1 MDKEKVCVLPPQILQ
16 SIQYLRAIK
25 GVEYANDFTIDILK
39 YGIYGVPIE
48 NSYPE
53 IDLESLIEQMNELK
67 SSYLGA
73 KKGGRKLTI
82 DLDIQLSLENE
93 LSNAY
98 TKYEAEGAIGLVMN
112 PKTGEILAMSSYP
125 SFNPANYKEYSTE
138 VINRNL
144 TIWANFEPGSTF
156 KNVTLLFSNYFFI
169 YKYYLLVMMIDK

>member
-1 MDKEKVCVLPPQILQ
+1 MDKEKVCLLPPQFLQ

-25 GVEYANDFTIDILK
+25 GAEYANDFTIDILK

-82 DLDIQLSLENE
+82 DLEQVKQLHDAGLKTSQIAKE
-93 LSNAY
+93 LGVSPATISY
-98 TKYEAEGAIGLVMN
+98 HLKKMN
-112 PKTGEILAMSSYP
+112 SESI
-125 SFNPANYKEYSTE
+125 
-138 VINRNL
+138 I
-144 TIWANFEPGSTF
+144 
-156 KNVTLLFSNYFFI
+156 
-169 YKYYLLVMMIDK
+169 

>member
-1 MDKEKVCVLPPQILQ
+1 MDKEKVCLLPPQFLQ

-82 DLDIQLSLENE
+82 DLEQVKQLHDAGLKISQIAKELGVSPATISYHIKKMNNE
-93 LSNAY
+93 S
-98 TKYEAEGAIGLVMN
+98 I
-112 PKTGEILAMSSYP
+112 I
-125 SFNPANYKEYSTE
+125 
-138 VINRNL
+138 
-144 TIWANFEPGSTF
+144 
-156 KNVTLLFSNYFFI
+156 
-169 YKYYLLVMMIDK
+169 

>member
-1 MDKEKVCVLPPQILQ
+1 MDKEKVCLLPPQILQ

-67 SSYLGA
+67 NAYLGA

-82 DLDIQLSLENE
+82 DLEQVKQLHDAGLKISQIAKELGVSPATISYHLKKMNNE
-93 LSNAY
+93 
-98 TKYEAEGAIGLVMN
+98 
-112 PKTGEILAMSSYP
+112 
-125 SFNPANYKEYSTE
+125 
-138 VINRNL
+138 
-144 TIWANFEPGSTF
+144 
-156 KNVTLLFSNYFFI
+156 FI
-169 YKYYLLVMMIDK
+169 I

>member
-25 GVEYANDFTIDILK
+25 GVEYACDFTIDILK

-82 DLDIQLSLENE
+82 DLEQVKQLHDAGLKISQIAKE
-93 LSNAY
+93 LGVSPATISY
-98 TKYEAEGAIGLVMN
+98 HIKKMN
-112 PKTGEILAMSSYP
+112 SESI
-125 SFNPANYKEYSTE
+125 
-138 VINRNL
+138 I
-144 TIWANFEPGSTF
+144 
-156 KNVTLLFSNYFFI
+156 
-169 YKYYLLVMMIDK
+169 

>member
-25 GVEYANDFTIDILK
+25 GAEYANDFTIDILK

-53 IDLESLIEQMNELK
+53 IDLESLIEQMDELK

-82 DLDIQLSLENE
+82 DLEQVKQLHDAGLKTSQIAKE
-93 LSNAY
+93 LGVAPATISY
-98 TKYEAEGAIGLVMN
+98 HLKKMN
-112 PKTGEILAMSSYP
+112 SESIA
-125 SFNPANYKEYSTE
+125 
-138 VINRNL
+138 
-144 TIWANFEPGSTF
+144 
-156 KNVTLLFSNYFFI
+156 
-169 YKYYLLVMMIDK
+169 

>member
-53 IDLESLIEQMNELK
+53 IDLESLIEQMDELK

-82 DLDIQLSLENE
+82 DLEQVKQLHDAGLKISQIAKELGVSPATISYHLKKMNNE
-93 LSNAY
+93 S
-98 TKYEAEGAIGLVMN
+98 I
-112 PKTGEILAMSSYP
+112 I
-125 SFNPANYKEYSTE
+125 
-138 VINRNL
+138 
-144 TIWANFEPGSTF
+144 
-156 KNVTLLFSNYFFI
+156 
-169 YKYYLLVMMIDK
+169 

>member
-1 MDKEKVCVLPPQILQ
+1 MDKEKVCLLPPQFLQ

-67 SSYLGA
+67 NAYLGA

-82 DLDIQLSLENE
+82 DLEQVKQLHDAGLKISQIAKELGVSPATISYHLKKMNNE
-93 LSNAY
+93 S
-98 TKYEAEGAIGLVMN
+98 I
-112 PKTGEILAMSSYP
+112 I
-125 SFNPANYKEYSTE
+125 
-138 VINRNL
+138 
-144 TIWANFEPGSTF
+144 
-156 KNVTLLFSNYFFI
+156 
-169 YKYYLLVMMIDK
+169 

>member
-25 GVEYANDFTIDILK
+25 GAEYANDFTIDILK

-53 IDLESLIEQMNELK
+53 IDLESLIEQMDELK

-82 DLDIQLSLENE
+82 DLEQVKQLHDAGLKTSQIAKE
-93 LSNAY
+93 LGVSPATISY
-98 TKYEAEGAIGLVMN
+98 HLKKMN
-112 PKTGEILAMSSYP
+112 SESIT
-125 SFNPANYKEYSTE
+125 
-138 VINRNL
+138 
-144 TIWANFEPGSTF
+144 
-156 KNVTLLFSNYFFI
+156 
-169 YKYYLLVMMIDK
+169 

>member
-1 MDKEKVCVLPPQILQ
+1 MDKEKVCLLPSQILQ

-25 GVEYANDFTIDILK
+25 GVEYANNFTIDILK

-82 DLDIQLSLENE
+82 DLEQVKQLHDAGLKISQIAKELGVSPATISYHLKKMNNE
-93 LSNAY
+93 S
-98 TKYEAEGAIGLVMN
+98 I
-112 PKTGEILAMSSYP
+112 I
-125 SFNPANYKEYSTE
+125 
-138 VINRNL
+138 
-144 TIWANFEPGSTF
+144 
-156 KNVTLLFSNYFFI
+156 
-169 YKYYLLVMMIDK
+169 

>member
-1 MDKEKVCVLPPQILQ
+1 MDKEKVCLLPPQFLQ

-82 DLDIQLSLENE
+82 DLEQVKQLRDAGLKVSQIAKELGVSPATISYHLKKMNNE
-93 LSNAY
+93 
-98 TKYEAEGAIGLVMN
+98 
-112 PKTGEILAMSSYP
+112 
-125 SFNPANYKEYSTE
+125 
-138 VINRNL
+138 
-144 TIWANFEPGSTF
+144 
-156 KNVTLLFSNYFFI
+156 FI
-169 YKYYLLVMMIDK
+169 V

>member
-1 MDKEKVCVLPPQILQ
+1 MDKEKVCLLPPQFLQ

-67 SSYLGA
+67 NAYLGA

-82 DLDIQLSLENE
+82 DLEQVKQLHDAGLKISQIAKELGVSPATISYHLKKMKNE
-93 LSNAY
+93 S
-98 TKYEAEGAIGLVMN
+98 I
-112 PKTGEILAMSSYP
+112 I
-125 SFNPANYKEYSTE
+125 
-138 VINRNL
+138 
-144 TIWANFEPGSTF
+144 
-156 KNVTLLFSNYFFI
+156 
-169 YKYYLLVMMIDK
+169 

>member
-1 MDKEKVCVLPPQILQ
+1 MDKEKVCLFPPQILQ

-39 YGIYGVPIE
+39 YGIYGVSIE

-82 DLDIQLSLENE
+82 DLEQVKQLHDAGLKISQIAKELGVSPATISYHLKKMNNE
-93 LSNAY
+93 S
-98 TKYEAEGAIGLVMN
+98 I
-112 PKTGEILAMSSYP
+112 I
-125 SFNPANYKEYSTE
+125 
-138 VINRNL
+138 
-144 TIWANFEPGSTF
+144 
-156 KNVTLLFSNYFFI
+156 
-169 YKYYLLVMMIDK
+169 

>member
-25 GVEYANDFTIDILK
+25 GAEYANDFTIDILK

-53 IDLESLIEQMNELK
+53 IDLESLIEQMDELK

-82 DLDIQLSLENE
+82 DLEQVKQLHDAGLKTSQIAKE
-93 LSNAY
+93 LGVSPATINY
-98 TKYEAEGAIGLVMN
+98 HLKKMN
-112 PKTGEILAMSSYP
+112 SESI
-125 SFNPANYKEYSTE
+125 
-138 VINRNL
+138 I
-144 TIWANFEPGSTF
+144 
-156 KNVTLLFSNYFFI
+156 
-169 YKYYLLVMMIDK
+169 

>member
-1 MDKEKVCVLPPQILQ
+1 MDKEKVCLLPPQFLQ

-82 DLDIQLSLENE
+82 DLEQVKQLHDAGLKISQIAKELGVSPATISYHLKKMNNE
-93 LSNAY
+93 S
-98 TKYEAEGAIGLVMN
+98 I
-112 PKTGEILAMSSYP
+112 I
-125 SFNPANYKEYSTE
+125 
-138 VINRNL
+138 
-144 TIWANFEPGSTF
+144 
-156 KNVTLLFSNYFFI
+156 
-169 YKYYLLVMMIDK
+169 

>member
-53 IDLESLIEQMNELK
+53 IDLESLIEQMDELK
-67 SSYLGA
+67 NAYLGA

-82 DLDIQLSLENE
+82 DLEQVKQLHDAGLKTSQIAKE
-93 LSNAY
+93 LGVSPATINY
-98 TKYEAEGAIGLVMN
+98 HLKNMN
-112 PKTGEILAMSSYP
+112 SESI
-125 SFNPANYKEYSTE
+125 
-138 VINRNL
+138 I
-144 TIWANFEPGSTF
+144 
-156 KNVTLLFSNYFFI
+156 
-169 YKYYLLVMMIDK
+169 